1 MTRGRNIMEKLSLYT
16 VFHGNLN
23 YSSIPR
29 EAYHDIIDLCY
40 WPILNAIRDYGLK
53 AGLEFSSNT
62 LETINEIDPL
72 FIEEFKKLI
81 NEKKCEFIFSG
92 REQIVS
98 PLVPEEINR
107 ENFQYEL
114 GSLKLQQLSLEG
126 L

>member
-29 EAYHDIIDLCY
+29 ESYHDIIDLCY
-40 WPILNAIRDYGLK
+40 WPILNAIRNYGLK

-72 FIEEFKKLI
+72 FI
-81 NEKKCEFIFSG
+81 N
-92 REQIVS
+92 VS
-98 PLVPEEINR
+98 KEP
-107 ENFQYEL
+107 
-114 GSLKLQQLSLEG
+114 
-126 L
+126 